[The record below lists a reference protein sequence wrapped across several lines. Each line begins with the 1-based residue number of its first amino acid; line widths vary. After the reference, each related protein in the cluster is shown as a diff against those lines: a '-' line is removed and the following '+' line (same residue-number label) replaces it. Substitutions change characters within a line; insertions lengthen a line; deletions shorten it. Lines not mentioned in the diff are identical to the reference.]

1 MNLTLPPP
9 RLVWILVGVYLVNE
23 LLSFVGYSQAA
34 VGRGAFVALTI
45 AAAVLTWRSLD
56 HGLLLL
62 FAELFVGGKGYLYSF
77 DTGGLTISIRHA
89 LFAVV
94 ALLWLLR
101 YVRRGDWRLPWPPV
115 LKRWLLALAVVIAL
129 GVVIGWWRGY
139 SLRDVFFDAN
149 AFLFYLLVMV
159 IASPR
164 LNWRQ
169 FISKL
174 LAVVAA
180 AAVVLGLKSLL
191 TLGLFVHWRI
201 SGLETF
207 YQWIRDTGVGEIA
220 PIFGGTYRVFFQ
232 SQVYGLLALSLL
244 VPWLL
249 PRLRPD
255 GRWPRW
261 LLVPVTLALTAV
273 MISLSRSFW
282 LGGSIAVV
290 AAAAVGWWRY
300 RWSARTWARI
310 AGVSF
315 AIFFVAY
322 TLNSWALNFPYPYA
336 LPGLPGRG
344 DAIRERLTT
353 IGGEAAVSSR
363 QAQFKAL
370 LPAIKERPL
379 FGSGF
384 GTTLTYQSR
393 DPRQTQSAN
402 RGIYTTY
409 AFELAY
415 LDFALKVGLVGLLI
429 YLGLLLTILKHL
441 TREFNPLTFGL
452 AVGLVALMSVHLTT
466 PYLNHPLGIGFVLL
480 ALTAA
485 GRGRSSAPPS

>member
-1 MNLTLPPP
+1 
-9 RLVWILVGVYLVNE
+9 
-23 LLSFVGYSQAA
+23 
-34 VGRGAFVALTI
+34 
-45 AAAVLTWRSLD
+45 
-56 HGLLLL
+56 
-62 FAELFVGGKGYLYSF
+62 
-77 DTGGLTISIRHA
+77 
-89 LFAVV
+89 
-94 ALLWLLR
+94 
-101 YVRRGDWRLPWPPV
+101 V

-139 SLRDVFFDAN
+139 NLRDVCFDVN
-149 AFLFYLLVMV
+149 AFLFYLLILV

-207 YQWIRDTGVGEIA
+207 YKWIRDTGVGEIA

-300 RWSARTWARI
+300 RWPARTWARI

-322 TLNSWALNFPYPYA
+322 T
-336 LPGLPGRG
+336 LPGRG

-363 QAQFKAL
+363 QEQFKAL

-429 YLGLLLTILKHL
+429 YLGLLLTILKQL